1 MIDKF
6 HLITYMLFVQLC
18 MYVEL
23 EYGAWCVYKMPS
35 FKPTQNF
42 PKEKNASD

>member
-6 HLITYMLFVQLC
+6 HLITYMLFVWLC
-18 MYVEL
+18 MNVEW
-23 EYGAWCVYKMPS
+23 EYIALCVYEMPS

>member
-6 HLITYMLFVQLC
+6 HLITYMLFVQPC
-18 MYVEL
+18 MNVEL
-23 EYGAWCVYKMPS
+23 EYGARCVYEMPS